1 MNYQER
7 TMPKSTDF
15 CFHAGIK
22 HGDPDHQVYAIH
34 SGAWYFCHP
43 RPVSTS
49 TTLSIDPL
57 SCSSAP
63 LTHANARHVVWFQLD
78 IPYDKMMA
86 QGLLSANPDYHL
98 VTLDTVLKQEYV
110 E

>member
-1 MNYQER
+1 ML
-7 TMPKSTDF
+7 PKITDF

-34 SGAWYFCHP
+34 QGAWYLCHP
-43 RPVSTS
+43 RPIATG

-57 SCSSAP
+57 TCTSAP
-63 LTHANARHVVWFQLD
+63 FTRANARHIVFFQLD
-78 IPYDKMMA
+78 IPYDKLMC
-86 QGLLSANPDYHL
+86 QGILSANPEYHL

-110 E
+110 NV

>member
-1 MNYQER
+1 
-7 TMPKSTDF
+7 MPKITDF
-15 CFHAGIK
+15 CFHAGIDLNK
-22 HGDPDHQVYAIH
+22 AGVAVWAIH

-49 TTLSIDPL
+49 ITLSIDPL

-63 LTHANARHVVWFQLD
+63 FTRANARHIVWFQLD
-78 IPYDKMMA
+78 INYDKLIVS
-86 QGLLSANPDYHL
+86 GILSANPEYHL
-98 VTLDTVLKQEYV
+98 VTLDTVLRQEYV